1 MNVRDE
7 GRVVLRAEER
17 LVQSPGV
24 NSDHH
29 CNQPLMG
36 QAGGRC
42 QQGRLLQ
49 GLLGEGPLASVL
61 RTTGDLQG
69 LNEMRGN
76 FDILR

>member
-1 MNVRDE
+1 MSE
-7 GRVVLRAEER
+7 TKGGWCSGQKKGLCKG
-17 LVQSPGV
+17 PGV

-29 CNQPLMG
+29 CNQTLMG
-36 QAGGRC
+36 QAGGQC
-42 QQGRLLQ
+42 QQGCLLQ

-69 LNEMRGN
+69 LNEMQGN